1 MAINERLNPSL
12 FDKLV
17 ADLDMPG
24 LRDDSGNV
32 SELSRETMKHYSVP
46 KLERF
51 NETALRE
58 TVKRD
63 LAWLLNTTNMAT
75 GTDLDPYPE
84 IKSSVLN
91 FGVADLTGK
100 AYSYRVVQ
108 QRAKDIA
115 AAVKAF
121 EPRIDPKSLHVEPME
136 DRERENSITYTIHGD
151 ITAAVQAIPIA
162 FKTDVK
168 ADTSSVTVRD

>member
-1 MAINERLNPSL
+1 
-12 FDKLV
+12 
-17 ADLDMPG
+17 
-24 LRDDSGNV
+24 
-32 SELSRETMKHYSVP
+32 
-46 KLERF
+46 
-51 NETALRE
+51 
-58 TVKRD
+58 
-63 LAWLLNTTNMAT
+63 MAT
-75 GTDLDPYPE
+75 GTDLDPYPH
-84 IKSSVLN
+84 IKTSVLN

-121 EPRIDPKSLHVEPME
+121 EPRIDPKSLHVEAME